1 MDGFCGD
8 KSSEIFFEGGNGFEG
23 IMQRLIVRNEPFSS
37 NFLLSLQTP
46 YFLTSNKQTMV
57 QNTKTIPTIEEDT
70 STPKAET
77 KTISISVQISYEQIL
92 DLALQ
97 LAKAEKEALME
108 ALGESLEKEKVKQ
121 ELIEEQQGTVKKD
134 GKEEKQ
140 AYQSWLDKD
149 FYNFD
154 STTVDK
160 INSGEVEPKS
170 VGSEHIKK
178 LYEQFREGIEA
189 EGPCEDDDNPNP
201 IL

>member
-1 MDGFCGD
+1 
-8 KSSEIFFEGGNGFEG
+8 
-23 IMQRLIVRNEPFSS
+23 
-37 NFLLSLQTP
+37 
-46 YFLTSNKQTMV
+46 MV
-57 QNTKTIPTIEEDT
+57 QKTKTIPTIEEDT
-70 STPKAET
+70 STPKTET
-77 KTISISVQISYEQIL
+77 NTISISVQISYDQIL

-97 LAKAEKEALME
+97 LAKAEKEALMK
-108 ALGESLEKEKVKQ
+108 ALGESLVSEEKEEVV
-121 ELIEEQQGTVKKD
+121 EEQEARLEEE
-134 GKEEKQ
+134 GKEDKQ

-189 EGPCEDDDNPNP
+189 EGPCKDDDTPNP
-201 IL
+201 IS